1 MRVLLATDGS
11 KYAEHAASL
20 LARMP
25 PHSQPLELAIL
36 AVTPLVGFHGSL
48 DVVEWM
54 ERNQEAEKQ
63 RVAEA
68 CRRIEGLFEGVDVRL
83 QTIFVNGHPGSTIVR
98 GEALKS
104 ELVVLGAVGSSE
116 SSSE

>member
-20 LARMP
+20 LARL

-68 CRRIEGLFEGVDVRL
+68 CRRIEGLFEEL
-83 QTIFVNGHPGSTIVR
+83 MSGSKRYLSTDTREHYRCAGGTAEV
-98 GEALKS
+98 
-104 ELVVLGAVGSSE
+104 
-116 SSSE
+116 